1 MRTYRINEK
10 EIKPHNI
17 LYCVTSE
24 MYYEMERLMLL
35 EDMPDTESGE
45 YVLVEG
51 DHCSCYGFDD
61 TCWDATVYTGDELV
75 RLLSDCENYELRLKL
90 KEFLRY
96 YGWNI

>member
-1 MRTYRINEK
+1 MRTYHINEK

-24 MYYEMERLMLL
+24 MYYEMARLILL

-51 DHCSCYGFDD
+51 DHCSCYDFDD
-61 TCWDATVYTGDELV
+61 TYWDATVYTGDELV
-75 RLLSDCENYELRLKL
+75 RLLSDCKNYELRQKL

>member
-1 MRTYRINEK
+1 MRNYHINEK

-24 MYYEMERLMLL
+24 IYYEMERLILL

-51 DHCSCYGFDD
+51 DHCSCYDFDD
-61 TCWDATVYTGDELV
+61 TYWDATVYTGDELV
-75 RLLSDCENYELRLKL
+75 RLLMNCGKDELRLKL
-90 KEFLRY
+90 KDFLNY
-96 YGWNI
+96 YGWDI